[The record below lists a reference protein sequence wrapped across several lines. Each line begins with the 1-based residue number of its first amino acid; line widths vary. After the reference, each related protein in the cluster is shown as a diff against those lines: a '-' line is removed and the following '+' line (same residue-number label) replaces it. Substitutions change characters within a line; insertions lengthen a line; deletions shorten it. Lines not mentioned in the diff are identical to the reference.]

1 MRRAVIQKRMDI
13 TYTDGTT
20 DTIVT
25 NDKDWTVS
33 TEGPVKS
40 ESHYNGERYD
50 EQTAQAYEGWATAD
64 YAETEDWETP
74 VVHEPRMNDFDFV
87 VRYDTEATVVKE
99 LDVQEALGE
108 SKEGTGAYIYDMGE
122 NVIGVPHI
130 TIPAEYVDPGSTVT
144 IRYAEILY
152 PDLPE
157 YQEQG
162 LVGTMMVEN
171 LRAALCT
178 DFFIAGEG
186 DQEFEPHFTFHG
198 YRYIEISGLKK
209 ELPAENIKTE
219 VISSVNMTAT
229 YDSSNENV
237 NRLFKN
243 VQNSQTSNFLSL
255 PTDCPQ
261 RNERL

>member
-1 MRRAVIQKRMDI
+1 
-13 TYTDGTT
+13 
-20 DTIVT
+20 
-25 NDKDWTVS
+25 
-33 TEGPVKS
+33 
-40 ESHYNGERYD
+40 
-50 EQTAQAYEGWATAD
+50 
-64 YAETEDWETP
+64 
-74 VVHEPRMNDFDFV
+74 
-87 VRYDTEATVVKE
+87 
-99 LDVQEALGE
+99 
-108 SKEGTGAYIYDMGE
+108 
-122 NVIGVPHI
+122 
-130 TIPAEYVDPGSTVT
+130 
-144 IRYAEILY
+144 
-152 PDLPE
+152 
-157 YQEQG
+157 
-162 LVGTMMVEN
+162 MVEN

-261 RNERL
+261 RNERLGWTGDAQVFSMAASYNADVYNFYRNWLKSLRAVQRKDGSLPVYAPTAEPQEDEFGGRGFSGVSWDAALTVIPYNMYMQTWQPNHHRR